1 MNPSAK
7 ATIQRPPFAS
17 VDGLD
22 LSTFVLG
29 QEYEIGHTV
38 GALFLAEG
46 WAQPADSLA
55 EPAVGR
61 VSKDASPPDPKRE
74 FFPPYYQGPDAV
86 TGDRPPKSR
95 RRSNDDE
102 T

>member
-1 MNPSAK
+1 MRIK
-7 ATIQRPPFAS
+7 IIQKPPFAS

-22 LSTFVLG
+22 LSKFIVG
-29 QEYEIGHTV
+29 QEYDLGNTV

-46 WAQPADSLA
+46 WAQPADGF
-55 EPAVGR
+55 EPTGVTGGSA
-61 VSKDASPPDPKRE
+61 KDVPSSAPKRE

-86 TGDRPPKSR
+86 TGEGPPKSH
-95 RRSNDDE
+95 RRSRDDE